1 MNCLIKIIFPNFR
14 SLYGGWTIN
23 KRMITIKT
31 SEMWFYDEC
40 CVQHELTVSNKQ
52 VGHTSR
58 NLLKVIVN
66 RQIRF
71 VGPVTRKKINWKPL
85 HWPGWLYENELY
97 RGGQRKTF
105 TDWISTAC
113 GDEWNSNKILKIC
126 QDRNEHLLIANARV
140 RHGTYIGSSDG
151 YWNI

>member
-1 MNCLIKIIFPNFR
+1 MVVGL
-14 SLYGGWTIN
+14 LN

-71 VGPVTRKKINWKPL
+71 VGPVTRKKNQLKATALTGMIV
-85 HWPGWLYENELY
+85 
-97 RGGQRKTF
+97 RKRA
-105 TDWISTAC
+105 I
-113 GDEWNSNKILKIC
+113 
-126 QDRNEHLLIANARV
+126 
-140 RHGTYIGSSDG
+140 
-151 YWNI
+151 